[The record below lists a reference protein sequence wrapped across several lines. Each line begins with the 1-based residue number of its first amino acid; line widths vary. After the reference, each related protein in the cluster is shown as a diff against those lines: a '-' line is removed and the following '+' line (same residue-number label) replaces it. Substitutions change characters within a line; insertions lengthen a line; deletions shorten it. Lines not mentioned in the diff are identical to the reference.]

1 MIFHLTFLEIQI
13 IFWLKIKFN
22 KKSKKMK
29 TDDLHENFKNSA
41 ACINTNARRSVS
53 PFTHVSSETR
63 NIPM

>member
-1 MIFHLTFLEIQI
+1 
-13 IFWLKIKFN
+13 
-22 KKSKKMK
+22 MK